1 MRTLFNKVLV
11 EIARTDQRIWMV
23 LADIG
28 YGEIEPFR
36 DTFPDRWYNCGVA
49 EQNMTGV
56 ACGVAMEGNIAI
68 TYSIANFPTL
78 RCLEQ
83 IRNDVCYHNAN
94 VKIVIIGGGLAY
106 GALGVSHQAT
116 EDIAIMRALPNMTVF
131 CPCDF
136 AEAEAGVHAMI
147 AHDGPFY
154 YRCGYKK
161 EPPVHFG
168 PIDFRLGQAIQV
180 RDGRDLTFLF
190 TGTIGNQVAE
200 AAEMLGRDGIQC
212 RVLSIHTVKPIDR
225 TAILAAARETGGIVV
240 VEEHQLSGGLG
251 SAVAEVLIDA
261 CVAPQRF
268 LRIALPDVYVSKV
281 GTHEW
286 LLDQYGLSSCKIA
299 DAVRTMLGGKQGEP
313 DCVKRTA
320 IGQRTE
326 C

>member
-1 MRTLFNKVLV
+1 MRSLFNKVLV
-11 EIARTDQRIWMV
+11 DIAKKDERIWMV

-36 DTFPDRWYNCGVA
+36 DAFPGRWYNCGVA

-83 IRNDVCYHNAN
+83 IRNDVCYHDAN

-106 GALGVSHQAT
+106 GPLGVSHQAT
-116 EDIAIMRALPNMTVF
+116 EDIAIMRALPNMVVF

-147 AHDGPFY
+147 AHNGPFY

-161 EPPVHFG
+161 EPPVHQG
-168 PIDFRLGQAIQV
+168 RLAFKLGKGVQV
-180 RDGRDLTFLF
+180 RDGTDATIFF
-190 TGTIGNQVAE
+190 TGTIGNQVLPAAE
-200 AAEMLGRDGIQC
+200 ALEKHGIRC
-212 RVLSIHTVKPIDR
+212 RVVSLHTVKPIDR
-225 TAILAAARETGGIVV
+225 SLILKAARETGAIIT
-240 VEEHQLSGGLG
+240 VEEHQLQGGLG
-251 SAVAEVLIDA
+251 SAVAEVLCDGGE
-261 CVAPQRF
+261 APKKF
-268 LRIALPDVYVSKV
+268 LRIGLPDVYVSKV

-286 LLDQYGLSSCKIA
+286 LLNQYGLSAPKIA
-299 DAVRTMLGGKQGEP
+299 ASVRKFLGKG
-313 DCVKRTA
+313 
-320 IGQRTE
+320 
-326 C
+326 